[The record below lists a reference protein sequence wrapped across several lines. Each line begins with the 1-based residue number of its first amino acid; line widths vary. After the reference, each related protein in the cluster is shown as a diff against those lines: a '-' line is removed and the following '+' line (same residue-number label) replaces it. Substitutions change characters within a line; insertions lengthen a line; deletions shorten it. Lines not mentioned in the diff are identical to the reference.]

1 MSDLKRKILKRG
13 TALAG
18 VIGATCFSISGIP
31 QMILSIQT
39 GNSDGM
45 SAGTIWLWLGGE
57 FSMTIFAI
65 ASTYIGDI
73 KHKAAIILLA
83 NYLLCMAT
91 VAVIAW
97 YKYFPR

>member
-1 MSDLKRKILKRG
+1 MTNIRERSI
-13 TALAG
+13 TLAG
-18 VIGATCFSISGIP
+18 VVGATCFSISGVP
-31 QMILSIQT
+31 QMILSIQN

-57 FSMTIFAI
+57 FAMTIFAI
-65 ASTYIGDI
+65 GSTLAGDI
-73 KHKAAIILLA
+73 KKKAAIILLA
-83 NYLLCMAT
+83 NYLLCFGT